1 MENDVQESIPE
12 EEKSVLTPD
21 TRPEGKGTRM
31 VEEWKALLAY
41 PSEKV
46 IEKTLDATT
55 QLQVG
60 PVESERREIPRQHRK
75 KRLHM
80 LHPRRLPG
88 RTDADTVFSTV
99 KSIRGYKCVQFFCHV
114 PSDFLFVRC
123 LQRESQSHGAYQD
136 YIREVGAS
144 DTICTDNSK
153 TQTGLKW
160 EATSREVMTKQRTFV
175 PHNQNQNKV
184 ERRIQDVKH
193 KTTLLLQRSGA
204 PLEFWCYALCYV
216 VDCLNHIAKESL
228 NWKTSFEVLNGDTPD
243 LSPFR
248 FRFWE
253 PVKFYSKSGFPE
265 GQWVMARFIGI
276 AWESGDQ
283 FTFKVWSEPKGTWKG
298 GREFVRNVVQR
309 RSDICITPHQ
319 RNFSIDLPPFRFKR
333 KSLSRK
339 RNGTFQY
346 EMEEIPE
353 LPEDN
358 DGESGAMDVA
368 EDSIEPR
375 AKRVSFNV
383 PEELEKDRTS
393 SLVGGEEETPPLQ
406 PTKPTT
412 NKINKNPN
420 PPNITCSL
428 VGDSEETMEAKPI
441 EMVQEVN
448 DHLSRPEEGPDIGG
462 SGVTRIIL
470 HDWRLGYL
478 HLKVQWSSGQTSW
491 EHIRDMREDYPR
503 LTARYIVENNVTR
516 SRLGGDR
523 VFQWAKK
530 VERDIGRA
538 VRRIVRLYDFHL
550 DENEDV
556 TFVRRTRKS
565 KKKFSTAPRYKY
577 GIQVPRTVD
586 QARKIDA
593 GNGDQLWQAAIDK
606 ELKSLLDL
614 DCFEFKPAGFQ
625 NQLDE
630 SWQKT
635 TLHCVFDVKHDLTR
649 KCRLVAGGHL
659 VDMMDIQVYS
669 STVKSI
675 SVQLLHV
682 ISHKAGLT
690 QLCGDIGNAFP
701 NAYTN
706 EKVYVKEAG
715 LEFGEHAGCCI
726 IIRKALYGLCSS
738 SERFHAHLAD
748 SLRSFGF
755 RQTRFD
761 NDVWIRLDKKRNSY
775 EYLCTHVDDF
785 MICSKD
791 PEQVM
796 KQIES
801 TYLVKDSSKGAPSY
815 YLGND
820 YKRDKKDRWCIG
832 CKTYLTEATRRIE
845 ELMGPLPKKDTPMPD
860 GDHPEEDESELL
872 DDDGHQRYQMLIG
885 MLNWIVCLGRMDV
898 AFAAASLSR
907 FSACP
912 RDGHLKR
919 LLRVFG
925 YLKKYKNRRIVID
938 SRDPKLVGGKDA
950 LERDYT
956 EIFRSFYPD
965 AEEEIDSKLPTP
977 LIDEL
982 EITAFVDSDHAHDR
996 ITRRSIT
1003 GVLILVGRT
1012 PVFFMSKRQGA
1023 IETSTYGAEFCAM
1036 RTAVEEVQA
1045 VRYMLRCL
1053 GVRIAHASL
1062 ICGDNMGVILNC
1074 TVSNSLLKK
1083 KHVAIAY
1090 HKTRESAAAGM
1101 VHPIKIATQNNF
1113 ADILTKAVT
1122 GKTFWSLYGKLTCS

>member
-1 MENDVQESIPE
+1 MPTTNLSQRVKRIVNLSDRDVNDLEAMEVVTEDDLRYLEFEDLPVTLPLVKRRKLHTVCKYLGLGHQLNATIQLDEVRTVTMLGNGPRTAPVAPGAGAVVPVAPMATSNEILRGAPKVHTNPLPDFSGDPVDFEEWDRKAGALIKQSGYKAFIDRPADPENAVEVARSQELFNMILSCVGDGHALNTVEKCRDENDGKECGHAAWKALGDWYLDDTQRDTMISHWESKLAHLTLDKDTTATQFINEFEMYVRKLVKLNEVWSDEKMVREFKDRISDEDYDLESRVHEGTFAELVSKTRKRERDLDRKSAYENSLGKRQRRFARDDGYQEQSKGNEGGGNSDGKKKAPYIPFIPKFLLNSFDSNGRKNLVKWRTLTNRGETMGQKDMAKTADKNSDSDEEKPTKKKKKTKQEKVNKQRRVTKQRRVGLADDSVEVKLASSDEEYSTVLSSLIEPIKTYRDDSHRSQHTGHSRKEKEKSLTMRMVKRSTSVGMSNGRNRHQPFAIIDPGCEGDMIGGVGWHILHFSNSHPQALKGALPEHGQAVLPTVDAVTAVEDEKGKVILMGVGKAAYDRRTTQHESLLNSHHLREHGVIVEDKAIWHGGEQVVKMKDNDGNLIKIPLKFVGGDTMRIALRKPTQEELMALRVIWVLPPMEELTPQSIRRSKRDFDAFQLQTVENDVQESIPE

-21 TRPEGKGTRM
+21 TRPEGKGTRT

-114 PSDFLFVRC
+114 PSDFLFARC

-375 AKRVSFNV
+375 AKRVS
-383 PEELEKDRTS
+383 
-393 SLVGGEEETPPLQ
+393 
-406 PTKPTT
+406 
-412 NKINKNPN
+412 
-420 PPNITCSL
+420 
-428 VGDSEETMEAKPI
+428 
-441 EMVQEVN
+441 
-448 DHLSRPEEGPDIGG
+448 
-462 SGVTRIIL
+462 
-470 HDWRLGYL
+470 
-478 HLKVQWSSGQTSW
+478 
-491 EHIRDMREDYPR
+491 
-503 LTARYIVENNVTR
+503 
-516 SRLGGDR
+516 
-523 VFQWAKK
+523 
-530 VERDIGRA
+530 
-538 VRRIVRLYDFHL
+538 
-550 DENEDV
+550 
-556 TFVRRTRKS
+556 
-565 KKKFSTAPRYKY
+565 
-577 GIQVPRTVD
+577 
-586 QARKIDA
+586 
-593 GNGDQLWQAAIDK
+593 
-606 ELKSLLDL
+606 
-614 DCFEFKPAGFQ
+614 
-625 NQLDE
+625 
-630 SWQKT
+630 
-635 TLHCVFDVKHDLTR
+635 
-649 KCRLVAGGHL
+649 
-659 VDMMDIQVYS
+659 
-669 STVKSI
+669 
-675 SVQLLHV
+675 
-682 ISHKAGLT
+682 
-690 QLCGDIGNAFP
+690 
-701 NAYTN
+701 
-706 EKVYVKEAG
+706 
-715 LEFGEHAGCCI
+715 
-726 IIRKALYGLCSS
+726 
-738 SERFHAHLAD
+738 
-748 SLRSFGF
+748 
-755 RQTRFD
+755 
-761 NDVWIRLDKKRNSY
+761 
-775 EYLCTHVDDF
+775 
-785 MICSKD
+785 
-791 PEQVM
+791 
-796 KQIES
+796 
-801 TYLVKDSSKGAPSY
+801 
-815 YLGND
+815 
-820 YKRDKKDRWCIG
+820 
-832 CKTYLTEATRRIE
+832 
-845 ELMGPLPKKDTPMPD
+845 
-860 GDHPEEDESELL
+860 
-872 DDDGHQRYQMLIG
+872 
-885 MLNWIVCLGRMDV
+885 
-898 AFAAASLSR
+898 
-907 FSACP
+907 
-912 RDGHLKR
+912 
-919 LLRVFG
+919 
-925 YLKKYKNRRIVID
+925 
-938 SRDPKLVGGKDA
+938 
-950 LERDYT
+950 
-956 EIFRSFYPD
+956 
-965 AEEEIDSKLPTP
+965 
-977 LIDEL
+977 
-982 EITAFVDSDHAHDR
+982 
-996 ITRRSIT
+996 
-1003 GVLILVGRT
+1003 
-1012 PVFFMSKRQGA
+1012 
-1023 IETSTYGAEFCAM
+1023 
-1036 RTAVEEVQA
+1036 
-1045 VRYMLRCL
+1045 
-1053 GVRIAHASL
+1053 
-1062 ICGDNMGVILNC
+1062 
-1074 TVSNSLLKK
+1074 
-1083 KHVAIAY
+1083 
-1090 HKTRESAAAGM
+1090 
-1101 VHPIKIATQNNF
+1101 
-1113 ADILTKAVT
+1113 
-1122 GKTFWSLYGKLTCS
+1122 